1 MSPPTV
7 DPITLT
13 VVWNGLLSIAEEMG
27 STLRRTA
34 FSEAVREGD
43 DFSTGLFDAEA
54 RLVAQGNFTPGHLG
68 SMPYVVRTVL
78 EYFPRETLRPGD
90 AVFLNDSFLG
100 SGHFPDCFLVTPVFL
115 GDGDGGGDSG
125 DGFSG
130 RDGDDGSERNGNGRG
145 NGKGGGSGRGKGSG
159 SGNGPLAGFVVN
171 TAHHVDVGGAA
182 PGSQRVHGVSEAFQE
197 GLRILP
203 IRLVRGGEFDPDLLR
218 MILANVRIPEKFEG
232 DLRAQRNANRTGAA
246 RLAAMFRAQGT
257 QRMEAIFDAIL
268 TASEARMRELIA
280 NVPDG
285 VYRFDDRL
293 DDYGPDTAPIDVC
306 VDVTVAGDSL
316 EVDFS
321 RSSDQVPAAL
331 NSYVNYTRAYTVFA
345 VKVFCDA
352 RLPHNEGGIRPI
364 GVEARAGS
372 FFNPTFPAASGGRAT
387 VQIRI
392 FDAINGALAQALP
405 RRAMGAFSHWS
416 NPNIGGVDDATGKRF
431 VMYDLGFGGY
441 GARADSDGPEALAPV
456 VNCRNIPVEVHET
469 NNPVRIRRL
478 ALIPDSGG
486 AGRFRGGCGLR
497 KDVELL
503 ASEATVTL
511 LGDRHRHAP
520 YGLFGA
526 RAGAKAET
534 LLERDGE
541 TRPLGSKEVLELRR
555 GDVVSFRLAGAGG
568 YGDPREREREAV
580 LRDVADGFVSR
591 EAARAVYGVEVE
603 VEEGEERE
611 EGEEGEG
618 EKGGNEGEAGE
629 AGDERGGAA
638 AKSG

>member
-1 MSPPTV
+1 MNTNTPNV

-100 SGHFPDCFLVTPVFL
+100 SGHFPDCFLVSPVFL
-115 GDGDGGGDSG
+115 GDGGAVGGDEG
-125 DGFSG
+125 DGA
-130 RDGDDGSERNGNGRG
+130 
-145 NGKGGGSGRGKGSG
+145 GSG
-159 SGNGPLAGFVVN
+159 SGDSDANGGDAGSGCGRLAGFVVN

-182 PGSQRVHGVSEAFQE
+182 PGSQRVQGVSEAFQE

-218 MILANVRIPEKFEG
+218 TILANVRIPEKVEG
-232 DLRAQRNANRTGAA
+232 DLRAQRNANLTGAA
-246 RLAAMFRAQGT
+246 RLAAMFRTQGAE
-257 QRMEAIFDAIL
+257 RMEAAFDVIL
-268 TASEARMRELIA
+268 AASEARMRELIA

-293 DDYGPDTAPIDVC
+293 DDYGPDTDPIEVC
-306 VDVTVAGDSL
+306 VDVTVAGDAL

-331 NSYVNYTRAYTVFA
+331 NSYINYTRAYTVFA
-345 VKVFCDA
+345 IKVFCDA

-364 GVEARAGS
+364 GIRAREGS

-387 VQIRI
+387 VQVRI
-392 FDAINGALAQALP
+392 FEAINGALAKALP

-416 NPNIGGVDDATGKRF
+416 NPNVGGVDDTTGRRF

-478 ALIPDSGG
+478 ELIPDSGG

-511 LGDRHRHAP
+511 LGDRHRYAP
-520 YGLFGA
+520 YGLFGG
-526 RAGAKAET
+526 RAGAGAET

-541 TRPLGSKEVLELRR
+541 TRALGSKEVLDLRR
-555 GDVVSFRLAGAGG
+555 GDVVSFRLSGAGG
-568 YGDPREREREAV
+568 YGEPRERERAAV
-580 LRDVADGFVSR
+580 LRDVADGLVSR
-591 EAARAVYGVEVE
+591 EAARAVYGVEPP
-603 VEEGEERE
+603 
-611 EGEEGEG
+611 
-618 EKGGNEGEAGE
+618 KGSR
-629 AGDERGGAA
+629 DAA
-638 AKSG
+638 AADQTMDARAVMPPSMVTMHPER

>member
-1 MSPPTV
+1 M
-7 DPITLT
+7 
-13 VVWNGLLSIAEEMG
+13 
-27 STLRRTA
+27 
-34 FSEAVREGD
+34 
-43 DFSTGLFDAEA
+43 
-54 RLVAQGNFTPGHLG
+54 
-68 SMPYVVRTVL
+68 
-78 EYFPRETLRPGD
+78 
-90 AVFLNDSFLG
+90 
-100 SGHFPDCFLVTPVFL
+100 
-115 GDGDGGGDSG
+115 
-125 DGFSG
+125 
-130 RDGDDGSERNGNGRG
+130 
-145 NGKGGGSGRGKGSG
+145 K
-159 SGNGPLAGFVVN
+159 
-171 TAHHVDVGGAA
+171 
-182 PGSQRVHGVSEAFQE
+182 
-197 GLRILP
+197 
-203 IRLVRGGEFDPDLLR
+203 
-218 MILANVRIPEKFEG
+218 
-232 DLRAQRNANRTGAA
+232 
-246 RLAAMFRAQGT
+246 
-257 QRMEAIFDAIL
+257 AIFDAIL

-280 NVPDG
+280 DIPDG

-316 EVDFS
+316 TVDFS

-352 RLPHNEGGIRPI
+352 RLPHNEGGIRPVGI
-364 GVEARAGS
+364 EARAGS
-372 FFNPTFPAASGGRAT
+372 FFNPTFPAASGGRAA

-392 FDAINGALAQALP
+392 FDAIKRGARPGAAGG
-405 RRAMGAFSHWS
+405 RAMGAFSHWS

-431 VMYDLGFGGY
+431 VMYDLCFGGY

-456 VNCRNIPVEVHET
+456 MNCRNIPVEVHET

-503 ASEATVTL
+503 ASGATVTL

-526 RAGAKAET
+526 RAGARAET

-541 TRPLGSKEVLELRR
+541 TRALGSKEVLDLRR
-555 GDVVSFRLAGAGG
+555 GDVLSFRLAGAGG
-568 YGDPREREREAV
+568 YGDPRERAHEAV

-591 EAARAVYGVEVE
+591 EAARTVYGVEA
-603 VEEGEERE
+603 E
-611 EGEEGEG
+611 EGEEG
-618 EKGGNEGEAGE
+618 N
-629 AGDERGGAA
+629 ERGGAA